1 MQMAEIGATREGGS
15 HRLALTDEDNA
26 ALELFEGWARAEGC
40 RVSRDRMGNCFAER
54 PGIDASRPPVLVGSH
69 LDTQPDGGR
78 FDGPL
83 GTLAALEIVRTLNE
97 HKMRTSAPIIAVSW
111 ANEEGARFPLPCT
124 GSSVFAGTLDFEQA
138 TELHACDGPTFA
150 DELKRLGRAGTEAME
165 KRGFAA
171 YFELHIEQGPVL
183 ESAGK
188 VIGVVSRD
196 TVLAG
201 AVYCPA
207 VDEIVVAAVG
217 EGCWWNDARCRVSEH
232 TEIAGSTLLTTD
244 IRFVGYPDRAA
255 RWTSLANEAAV
266 ARTWGDCY
274 GYLLVATGRAE
285 LMVDNL
291 MSPWDSAALIPVVR
305 EAGGEFSDWDGRITP
320 FGSGAM
326 ASNGAMAARLRT
338 RLGVPWPPSTHPSD
352 VAERRASLT

>member
-1 MQMAEIGATREGGS
+1 MST
-15 HRLALTDEDNA
+15 
-26 ALELFEGWARAEGC
+26 
-40 RVSRDRMGNCFAER
+40 VGN
-54 PGIDASRPPVLVGSH
+54 
-69 LDTQPDGGR
+69 Q
-78 FDGPL
+78 
-83 GTLAALEIVRTLNE
+83 TLLQ
-97 HKMRTSAPIIAVSW
+97 AVSEVARLTGRVALAHFRTRLSVETKRDGSPVTIADRVAEQTAREW
-111 ANEEGARFPLPCT
+111 IAARFPHDAILGEEFGPEGDQEARRWFIDPIDGT
-124 GSSVFAGTLDFEQA
+124 KTFVRGVPLWGTL
-138 TELHACDGPTFA
+138 
-150 DELKRLGRAGTEAME
+150 
-165 KRGFAA
+165 
-171 YFELHIEQGPVL
+171 
-183 ESAGK
+183 
-188 VIGVVSRD
+188 IGVASRD

-207 VDEIVVAAVG
+207 VEEIVVAAVG

-305 EAGGEFSDWDGRITP
+305 EAGGEFSDWDGRITA

-326 ASNGAMAARLRT
+326 ASNGAMAARLRA
-338 RLGVPWPPSTHPSD
+338 RLGVPWPPANDPNG
-352 VAERRASLT
+352 AGERRAGLT